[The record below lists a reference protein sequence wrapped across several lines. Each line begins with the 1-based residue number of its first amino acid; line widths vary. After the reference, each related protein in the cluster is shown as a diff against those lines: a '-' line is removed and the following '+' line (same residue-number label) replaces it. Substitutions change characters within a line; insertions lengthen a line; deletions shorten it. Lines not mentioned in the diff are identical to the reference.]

1 MNANLKRFTKF
12 INQLFLFLYWFLAID
27 GLLLLIISHQQLS
40 IESFMF
46 LSYTMFKSAFIVLIV
61 WFLISGIFP
70 DSRKQ

>member
-1 MNANLKRFTKF
+1 VNANLKRFTKF